1 MKWLDVLAI
10 VVPLVFAAIAAL
22 RGFRRAVFVLLAGVV
37 LGVLMGSL
45 WGDAFGQTLAN
56 RFGATTVRT
65 QGTIRLCS
73 LLLIVVVIG
82 YGGGLFFAPRKDL
95 RLWQRLLGALV
106 GLFNGLLLE
115 TFAFQYI
122 QEYYLDGKPN
132 TLIQTSPVARGLTEW
147 LPWVSVVLVLAAS
160 LAVVS
165 VALTRVVRFARRS
178 VQEPTEAPTA

>member
-10 VVPLVFAAIAAL
+10 VVPLVFAAIGAL

-45 WGDAFGQTLAN
+45 WGDAFGQSLAN
-56 RFGATTVRT
+56 RFGTTTVGT

-73 LLLIVVVIG
+73 LLFIVVVIG
-82 YGGGLFFAPRKDL
+82 YGSGLFIAARKDL
-95 RLWQRLLGALV
+95 QPWQRLLGAIV

-115 TFAFQYI
+115 TFALQFI
-122 QEYYLDGKPN
+122 QEYYLDNKPN

-147 LPWVSVVLVLAAS
+147 LPWVSVALVLATS
-160 LAVVS
+160 LAVAG
-165 VALTRVVRFARRS
+165 VALTRVVRFVSRR
-178 VQEPTEAPTA
+178 VQEPTEAPPA